1 MKLYSISKR
10 PHICL
15 SEYHWILSKFGMKV
29 TNDIKEADFCYLG
42 GGADVSPEFYLPY
55 NISSHASVHTDYQRD
70 LQEIPEAKYAIEK
83 GIPIF
88 GTCRGA
94 QLLCVLAGG
103 VLVQH
108 QKNPDY
114 IHKMKTAG
122 EDILVTSTH
131 HQAQYPFG
139 LNSEDYLIL
148 GHTENYVQERY
159 LNANEKASQ
168 GLEVEVCFYPK
179 INALAAQPHFEA
191 FFPERTEGNINS
203 LNWIAAQVEKY
214 LLKR

>member
-1 MKLYSISKR
+1 MKLYSISTR
-10 PHICL
+10 QHICL
-15 SEYHWILSKFGMKV
+15 SEYDWILSKFGMKV

-42 GGADVSPEFYLPY
+42 GGADVSPEFYLPN
-55 NISSHASVHTDYQRD
+55 NIMSHPSVHNNYQRD
-70 LQEIPEAKYAIEK
+70 AQEIPQAKYAISK

-103 VLVQH
+103 ILIQH
-108 QKNPDY
+108 QRNPDY
-114 IHKMKTAG
+114 THSMKTAG

-131 HQAQYPFG
+131 HQAQYPFN
-139 LNSEDYLIL
+139 LNNEDYLIL
-148 GHTENYVQERY
+148 GHTENYVKERF
-159 LNANEKASQ
+159 LNANEKAPQ

-191 FFPERTEGNINS
+191 FFPSRTEGGKTS
-203 LNWIAAQVEKY
+203 LDWITAQVEKY